1 MKPPGAPVIDL
12 TGKVFH
18 QWTVLSQA
26 PKGPPPSQTR
36 WRCRCSCGTIRE
48 SVAYCSLT
56 SGRSRSCG
64 CARFKKAAW
73 MKAHTKPVRRHTNY
87 PWRGTLMKLTEIAR
101 MENVDA
107 MELRRLVVVK
117 GMTLGDAVIE
127 LATRGR
133 TFHERAASHGATGG
147 TRTGRKRVRRV
158 VRGTFVHLLPEIVHT
173 PPPDPLA
180 DIW

>member
-73 MKAHTKPVRRHTNY
+73 MKAHSPKVRQHTTY
-87 PWRGTLMKLTEIAR
+87 LWHGSPMKITAIAR
-101 MENVDA
+101 QENVDA
-107 MELRRLVVVK
+107 MELRRLVAVK
-117 GMTLGDAVIE
+117 GMTLDDAVIE
-127 LATRGR
+127 LITCGR
-133 TFHERAASHGATGG
+133 TFHERAKTHGATGG
-147 TRTGRKRVRRV
+147 TRTGTTRIRHVIGK
-158 VRGTFVHLLPEIVHT
+158 P